1 MDSNTI
7 NEKDQSNQHP
17 QGTQVFKNAKFA
29 SSSLLK
35 DEKILYAAEWSYV
48 YWGLF
53 MVIGFIYAMVK
64 FSIQSEYIGSAGGIF
79 VITLFFIAVLAI
91 LMYFSIKKSELVI
104 TNRRIILKYG
114 IILRKTFELPIDKW
128 ESLSVDETLLGRICN
143 FGFVKICGTGASR
156 AIAGPIENPFKIRDY
171 FVKAKYNNDK

>member
-48 YWGLF
+48 YLALF
-53 MVIGFIYAMVK
+53 PLIGFVCAYHTDIAL
-64 FSIQSEYIGSAGGIF
+64 GIF
-79 VITLFFIAVLAI
+79 VITLFFIAILAI